1 MHWWG
6 WNVFFAFACLS
17 RKEQPRV
24 FLFFIQRLSA
34 RYIAS
39 VRQLETLH
47 YHLAETDQRSW
58 HHLFLFFFSGIV
70 KSTLSLS
77 FSLSLSSIAII
88 TAIVIIVVII
98 IIVIILSSPAIGK
111 IVTPMSAMLMFRK
124 MVLLLLLPKPPELE
138 QDLIQIS

>member
-1 MHWWG
+1 MF
-6 WNVFFAFACLS
+6 FFAFAWLS
-17 RKEQPRV
+17 RKEQQRV

-70 KSTLSLS
+70 KSTHSLS
-77 FSLSLSSIAII
+77 FSLSLQHRHHHRHRHHRRHHHHRHYCVI
-88 TAIVIIVVII
+88 TCHRENSDPNVCDVDVQENGFA
-98 IIVIILSSPAIGK
+98 SSP
-111 IVTPMSAMLMFRK
+111 S
-124 MVLLLLLPKPPELE
+124 
-138 QDLIQIS
+138 